1 MTFKARGL
9 YASSSKEPRRRFR
22 VGPWLVIGGVLVV
35 IMVAATSFSVL
46 GNVGVDRGDRS
57 DSFDGIRTLEVDN
70 HTGGDVVLAG
80 GGGDEVVVE
89 RTLRGT
95 PLTEPREGARADGD
109 GLEVEAVCQGV
120 PFFGGC
126 AVNYEITVPE
136 GTEVTVETVSGRISA
151 ENVDGALELSTTSG
165 PVEVSDNV
173 GDVTVD
179 TTSGQVSLAG
189 VEGSV
194 GIDTTSGEVSATGS
208 GERLE
213 ASSTSGRVDVSGFAA
228 ESVRAESTSG
238 DVTVGGGFTTAEA
251 STVSGRIEVATGDA
265 FDTLTLDTTSGSIDV
280 RVPRGA
286 YDVTG
291 DSTSGERDVDVDV
304 EDGAAS
310 RIDANTVSG
319 SLSVEPG

>member
-22 VGPWLVIGGVLVV
+22 MGPWLVIGGVLVA

-57 DSFDGIRTLEVDN
+57 DSFAGIRTLEVDN
-70 HTGGDVVLAG
+70 RTGGDVVLA

-95 PLTEPREGARADGD
+95 PFTEPREGVEADGD
-109 GLEVEAVCQGV
+109 GLQVEAACQSV

-126 AVNYEITVPE
+126 AVDYEITVPE
-136 GTEVTVETVSGRISA
+136 GTAVTVEAVSGRIRA
-151 ENVDGALELSTTSG
+151 ENVNGALELSTISG

-173 GDVTVD
+173 GDVAVD

-194 GIDTTSGEVSATGS
+194 GIDTTSGEVSAAGS

-213 ASSTSGRVDVSGFAA
+213 ASSTSGRVDVSWFEA
-228 ESVRAESTSG
+228 ESVTAESTSG
-238 DVTVGGGFTTAEA
+238 DVSVGSGFTTAEA

-265 FDTLTLDTTSGSIDV
+265 FDTLTVESTSGSIDV

-291 DSTSGERDVDVDV
+291 DSISGERDVDVDV
-304 EDGAAS
+304 DDGAGS

-319 SLSVEPG
+319 ALSIEAG

>member
-22 VGPWLVIGGVLVV
+22 VGPWLVIGGVLVA

-57 DSFDGIRTLEVDN
+57 DSFAGIRTLEVDN
-70 HTGGDVVLAG
+70 RTGGDVVLA

-95 PLTEPREGARADGD
+95 PLTEPREGAEADGD
-109 GLEVEAVCQGV
+109 GLEVEAVCQGI

-151 ENVDGALELSTTSG
+151 ENVNGALELSTTSG

-173 GDVTVD
+173 GDVAVD

-194 GIDTTSGEVSATGS
+194 GIDTTSGEVSAAGS

-213 ASSTSGRVDVSGFAA
+213 ASSTSGRVDVSGFEA

-238 DVTVGGGFTTAEA
+238 DVAVGGGFTTAEA

-291 DSTSGERDVDVDV
+291 DSTSGQRDVGVDV